1 MTKPAS
7 GTPKQAK
14 VTQILAPSDMEVEA
28 KFKSREDKVERAHRL
43 RKDIWSFWIKE
54 ALTYVVALVV
64 LLTAAVYCFRVS
76 WHPGSGFEEKK
87 WAMSIVTS
95 LLVGIVGFVFGKVAK

>member
-1 MTKPAS
+1 MARPKPEPQRPTDFAS
-7 GTPKQAK
+7 VVYPGN
-14 VTQILAPSDMEVEA
+14 MEVEA
-28 KFKSREDKVERAHRL
+28 TLKSPEDKVERAHRL

-54 ALTYVVALVV
+54 ALTYVVALII
-64 LLTAAVYCFRVS
+64 LLTTAVYCFWVL
-76 WHPGSGFEEKK
+76 WHSGSGIEEKK